1 MIGFAHSILI
11 RNNKKNEKIISTNK
25 TNKIYGIYNLIL
37 VLQKLNEN
45 KFPEQPFNENSV
57 HSSAATANQF
67 TSTKSNLLQFKR

>member
-1 MIGFAHSILI
+1 MIGFAHSIII

-45 KFPEQPFNENSV
+45 KFPE
-57 HSSAATANQF
+57 
-67 TSTKSNLLQFKR
+67 